1 MFLIASC
8 CTISYPFEII
18 LKTAPCVEPGC
29 IDKWHVASQHCMGKT
44 RFMEGRPFGHIHH
57 ALRRIGPVERPQ
69 GGDRL
74 YAVLGWWLIIRFP
87 SQKFFWLFLASR
99 AGMAAYKLRIERNGL
114 PACPVSV

>member
-44 RFMEGRPFGHIHH
+44 RFHGGQTLWTHSPCFETYRTGGAATGWRPVI
-57 ALRRIGPVERPQ
+57 RGPGVVVN
-69 GGDRL
+69 
-74 YAVLGWWLIIRFP
+74 YTFP
-87 SQKFFWLFLASR
+87 IPKIFL
-99 AGMAAYKLRIERNGL
+99 
-114 PACPVSV
+114 